1 MLWKNSY
8 FVTRKCLRGTG
19 FSINLQMLELNMK
32 EQSLVAQRIGY
43 EGVSKEVAILKLNI
57 RRKCSLIWNNSE
69 GLLEQLKQKTKSIK
83 LLEKVERQAVKKKGC
98 SSWKEGC
105 IGLYI
110 KGSLCLWCHMIYIER
125 ETSKFTVVE
134 VYCWCCIFPY
144 LLLFSL

>member
-1 MLWKNSY
+1 ML
-8 FVTRKCLRGTG
+8 
-19 FSINLQMLELNMK
+19 
-32 EQSLVAQRIGY
+32 AD
-43 EGVSKEVAILKLNI
+43 
-57 RRKCSLIWNNSE
+57 
-69 GLLEQLKQKTKSIK
+69 LKQFWRFAGAAEAENKEHQIAGEDWKTGSK
-83 LLEKVERQAVKKKGC
+83 KKKGC